1 MRQVAEDRQLFG
13 SLADVLPPGEAPR
26 LLLRWL
32 ATQPAGVRRSA
43 AELGRAAR
51 ERGDPTPE
59 AVGVAGAFA
68 RAHPGAGVLELLAAV
83 PDLPAAPTPTPP
95 VPAHRRVRAPEPEDH
110 DPDEEGD
117 DEEVEPTPRG
127 RRGKRRPRRTRSPHP
142 GVVLLRREWTR
153 DDGTRGV
160 SWRAKW
166 HDPDDGEREKRLTL
180 DSPELGLT
188 THEARV
194 VWAVKKAEHLRQ
206 RRADLKAGALAH
218 TRKPLSEAVADYI
231 AHSAA
236 TKRPATVEAL
246 RPPLARLLAFAERR
260 GLTLTDEVR
269 PHDLAAFRAEL
280 LAAKR
285 TTSQGGE
292 KRGARKATADRLS
305 PTSQNSYLKAVKA
318 CLHHLRRTGY
328 LPHVGSAERI
338 TEALGGVRVPR
349 EAPELLTP
357 AQLRRLL
364 RAAIAHDGERFT
376 ITREENAGPLG
387 SARATAAAKARRAE
401 EVAEEGAETP
411 DLPSGST
418 PRYAPVA
425 PLCVFLLLSG
435 CRISEALALEWDQVD
450 LEALDAA
457 GAKVGAIRVRAE
469 QSPRSGAA
477 RSIMLSVSP
486 ALRRLLTAM
495 KLRAGGKGRLFSELS
510 EARCKAALLRLEA
523 RGAPSFGWHALRR
536 LCGSYLV
543 CSPGI
548 FGSASVFLAAKQL
561 GHSVEVAERHYLGN
575 VTGIPHNVTALE
587 DALGV
592 AKLVELVHR
601 QAGGEAVELEAEEAE
616 KPAAKAKARGRR
628 ARA

>member
-1 MRQVAEDRQLFG
+1 MRNVAEGRELFG
-13 SLADVLPPGEAPR
+13 SLADALPAGEASR

-32 ATQPAGVRRSA
+32 AAQPAGMRRSA

-51 ERGDPTPE
+51 GRGDPTPE
-59 AVGVAGAFA
+59 AVGVAAAFA

-83 PDLPAAPTPTPP
+83 PDVAARPSADP
-95 VPAHRRVRAPEPEDH
+95 RDQGEDQG
-110 DPDEEGD
+110 ED
-117 DEEVEPTPRG
+117 DEEEPAPRRG
-127 RRGKRRPRRTRSPHP
+127 RGKKRARRTRSPHP
-142 GVVLLRREWTR
+142 GVVLLRREWIR

-194 VWAVKKAEHLRQ
+194 AWAGKKADHLRQ

-218 TRKPLSEAVADYI
+218 TRKPLRQAVEDYVT
-231 AHSAA
+231 HSAA
-236 TKRPATVEAL
+236 TKRPATVEAM
-246 RPPLARLLAFAERR
+246 RPPLARFLAFAERR
-260 GLTLTDEVR
+260 GLALTDDVR

-280 LAAKR
+280 IAAKR

-292 KRGARKATADRLS
+292 KRGTRKATADRLS

-328 LPHVGSAERI
+328 LPHVGTAERI

-357 AQLRRLL
+357 AELRRLL
-364 RAAIAHDGERFT
+364 RAAIAHDGERFA
-376 ITREENAGPLG
+376 ITRAENTGPLAA
-387 SARATAAAKARRAE
+387 ARAAAAAKARR
-401 EVAEEGAETP
+401 EGVEDP
-411 DLPSGST
+411 QLPSGST
-418 PRYAPVA
+418 PRYSPVG
-425 PLCVFLLLSG
+425 PLCTFLLLSG

-450 LEALDAA
+450 FDALDSA
-457 GAKVGAIRVRAE
+457 GAKVGAIRIRAE

-477 RSIMLSVSP
+477 RAIMLSVSP
-486 ALRRLLTAM
+486 ALRRLLTGM
-495 KLRAGGKGRLFSELS
+495 KLRAGGKGRLFPELS
-510 EARCKAALLRLEA
+510 EATCKAALLRLVA
-523 RGAPSFGWHALRR
+523 RGAPPFGWHVLRR

-548 FGSASVFLAAKQL
+548 FGAASVFLAAKQL
-561 GHSVEVAERHYLGN
+561 GHSVEVAERHYLGT
-575 VTGIPHNVTALE
+575 VAGIPHHVTALE
-587 DALGV
+587 DALGA
-592 AKLVELVHR
+592 AKLVELIHR
-601 QAGGEAVELEAEEAE
+601 QASGEPVELEAEEAE
-616 KPAAKAKARGRR
+616 KPAAAAKVKARGRR